1 MAQASSRWQQLFN
14 EMQASLPEFP
24 VAALKQLFWLGSG
37 DQGSRSWLWG
47 MAVMTVLLIWHW
59 KLLFALGIGLLI
71 MILTDSLQAGNW
83 QIPWAELRR
92 RLGGAKQRFAL
103 AVASGSI
110 ATLST
115 YISLAIWS
123 EAKSFWSATGAIC
136 QGLGTLMVLV
146 LLVGHLLDHHR
157 EPATTRFDQLVSDL
171 TDSDA
176 LKRLI
181 AVRQLTQVVTTPGA
195 DRAQRRAVVDYLR
208 LLLSRESEPVV
219 RNAVLV
225 SLQALDK
232 AHRMTQAQLPAAS
245 AATII
250 APAIAPTVKYAT
262 ARVRRPIVKVKL

>member
-71 MILTDSLQAGNW
+71 MILTYSLQAGNW

-115 YISLAIWS
+115 YVSLAIWS
-123 EAKSFWSATGAIC
+123 EAQSFWSATGAIC
-136 QGLGTLMVLV
+136 QGLGTLTVLV
-146 LLVGHLLDHHR
+146 LLVGHLLDHQK

-181 AVRQLTQVVTTPGA
+181 AVRQLAQMLTTPGA
-195 DRAQRRAVVDYLR
+195 DRTQRRAVVDYLR

-245 AATII
+245 APTIS
-250 APAIAPTVKYAT
+250 ASAMKYAT
-262 ARVRRPIVKVKL
+262 AQVRRPRVKVKL

>member
-1 MAQASSRWQQLFN
+1 MA
-14 EMQASLPEFP
+14 
-24 VAALKQLFWLGSG
+24 
-37 DQGSRSWLWG
+37 
-47 MAVMTVLLIWHW
+47 VLLIWHW

-71 MILTDSLQAGNW
+71 MLLTYAWQAGNW

-92 RLGGAKQRFAL
+92 KLGSTKQRFGL
-103 AVASGSI
+103 AVATGGI

-123 EAKSFWSATGAIC
+123 EAKSFWSATGAIG
-136 QGLGTLMVLV
+136 QGLGTLTVLL
-146 LLVGHLLDHHR
+146 LLVGHLLDHHS

-171 TDSDA
+171 TDPDA

-181 AVRQLTQVVTTPGA
+181 AVRQLTQAVTVPGA

-232 AHRMTQAQLPAAS
+232 AHRTTQAQLPPAS
-245 AATII
+245 A
-250 APAIAPTVKYAT
+250 PAVKYAP
-262 ARVRRPIVKVKL
+262 AKVRRPMVKVKL